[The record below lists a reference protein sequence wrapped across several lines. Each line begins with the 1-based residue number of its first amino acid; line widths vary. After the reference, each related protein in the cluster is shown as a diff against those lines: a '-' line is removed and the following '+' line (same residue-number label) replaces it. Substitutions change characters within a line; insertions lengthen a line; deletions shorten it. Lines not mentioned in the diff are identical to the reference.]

1 MIIEMGS
8 ENWIENSLSRLV
20 GMLNGPQALPEPKL
34 EMMPLISFGSQGL
47 RIRSTGLGSVRYD
60 WKDFLALGIFFSIEG
75 PTLTK

>member
-34 EMMPLISFGSQGL
+34 EMMSLISLASHGL
-47 RIRSTGLGSVRYD
+47 RIRLTGLGSFR
-60 WKDFLALGIFFSIEG
+60 
-75 PTLTK
+75 